1 LAITKIAAVNLYAF
15 RNSTSTALPYL
26 LGWLSPTN
34 HSQHTLKTQTVM
46 EQQKSFVSWFRDSS
60 PYIHAHRNKTFI
72 ISFGGEAV
80 LADDFDHHVHDFALL
95 SSLGIRLV
103 LVHGIRP
110 QIDQRLNKL
119 KAPFL
124 FHKHLRITNDLALQC
139 VKEAAGLVR
148 VEIEALLSMGLA
160 NSPMAGAKI
169 KVASGNFVTAK
180 PIGVIDGIDYCHTG
194 EVRRID
200 STAIHQQLDQNNV
213 VLISPIGYSPSG
225 EIFNLS
231 AEQVATAVS
240 IALKAEKLI
249 LLTEQSCCSPD
260 NGEQVQQMTTAEA
273 ETFLQQ
279 DIPDAVSL
287 PLKAA
292 IQSCQA
298 GVARVHLIDRAYD
311 GALLLELFT
320 RNGIGTLISSMPYED
335 LRPAILNDIGGIL
348 ELIKPLEQQ
357 GKLTKR
363 SREKIE
369 MEIADYIVIE
379 RDGLIIGCT
388 ALYPDEQHQ
397 LGVIACLAVHPDY
410 QGSARGSRMLD
421 YVYCKA
427 RQLALKK
434 LFVLSTQTMHWF
446 IERGFLSSDINSLPD
461 PLRKLYNP
469 LRNSKIL
476 RKEIE

>member
-1 LAITKIAAVNLYAF
+1 
-15 RNSTSTALPYL
+15 
-26 LGWLSPTN
+26 
-34 HSQHTLKTQTVM
+34 M

-60 PYIHAHRNKTFI
+60 PYIHAHRNKTFV
-72 ISFGGEAV
+72 ISFGGEAI
-80 LADDFDHHVHDFALL
+80 LADDFEHHVHDFALL

-119 KAPFL
+119 NTPAL
-124 FHKHLRITNDLALQC
+124 FHKHLRITDDLALQC

-180 PIGVIDGIDYCHTG
+180 PIGVIDGVDYCHTG

-200 STAIHQQLDQNNV
+200 SAAIHQQLDQNNV

-231 AEQVATAVS
+231 AEQVAMAVS

-249 LLTEQSCCSPD
+249 LLTEESCCNPD
-260 NGEQVQQMTTAEA
+260 NGEQIQQMTTAEA
-273 ETFLQQ
+273 NAFVQRHL
-279 DIPDAVSL
+279 DISSSMSL

-298 GVARVHLIDRAYD
+298 GVDRVHLINRTID
-311 GALLLELFT
+311 GALLLELFS
-320 RNGIGTLISSMPYED
+320 RDGIGALISSTPFEE
-335 LRPAILNDIGGIL
+335 LRPANLNDIGGIL
-348 ELIKPLEQQ
+348 ELIKPLEQK
-357 GKLTKR
+357 GILTKR

-388 ALYPDEQHQ
+388 ALHPVEQQ
-397 LGVIACLAVHPDY
+397 PFGAIACLAVHPDY
-410 QGSARGSRMLD
+410 QGSARGNRMLE
-421 YVYCKA
+421 YVYRKA
-427 RQLALKK
+427 SQLGLKK

-446 IERGFLSSDINSLPD
+446 IERGFLSSDITQLPD
-461 PLRKLYNP
+461 QLKALYNP
-469 LRNSKIL
+469 QRNSKIL
-476 RKEIE
+476 YKEIA

>member
-1 LAITKIAAVNLYAF
+1 
-15 RNSTSTALPYL
+15 
-26 LGWLSPTN
+26 
-34 HSQHTLKTQTVM
+34 M
-46 EQQKSFVSWFRDSS
+46 EPQKSFVSWFRDSS
-60 PYIHAHRNKTFI
+60 PYIHAHRNKTFVI
-72 ISFGGEAV
+72 FLGGEAV

-119 KAPFL
+119 NVPAL
-124 FHKHLRITNDLALQC
+124 FHKHLRITDDLALQC

-180 PIGVIDGIDYCHTG
+180 PIGVIDGVDYCHTG

-200 STAIHQQLDQNNV
+200 SSAIHQQLDQNNV
-213 VLISPIGYSPSG
+213 VLISPVGYSPSG
-225 EIFNLS
+225 EVFNLS

-249 LLTEQSCCSPD
+249 LLTEQSCCNPD
-260 NGEQVQQMTTAEA
+260 NGAQIQQMTTAEA
-273 ETFLQQ
+273 DAFLQQ
-279 DIPDAVSL
+279 HPDIPSSMSL

-298 GVARVHLIDRAYD
+298 GVDRVHLINRTID
-311 GALLLELFT
+311 GALLLELFS
-320 RNGIGTLISSMPYED
+320 RDGIGTLISSTPFEE
-335 LRPAILNDIGGIL
+335 LRPASLNDIGGIL

-357 GKLTKR
+357 GVLTKR

-388 ALYPDEQHQ
+388 ALHPVEQQ
-397 LGVIACLAVHPDY
+397 PFGAIACLAVHPDY
-410 QGSARGSRMLD
+410 RGSTRGNRMLE
-421 YVYCKA
+421 YAYGKA
-427 RQLALKK
+427 RQSGLKK

-446 IERGFLSSDINSLPD
+446 IERGFLSSDISQLPD
-461 PLRKLYNP
+461 QLKALYNP
-469 LRNSKIL
+469 QRNSKIL
-476 RKEIE
+476 CKEID

>member
-1 LAITKIAAVNLYAF
+1 MILQNEFVN
-15 RNSTSTALPYL
+15 
-26 LGWLSPTN
+26 
-34 HSQHTLKTQTVM
+34 
-46 EQQKSFVSWFRDSS
+46 WFRASS
-60 PYIHAHRNKTFI
+60 PYIHAHRNKTFV

-95 SSLGIRLV
+95 NSLGIRLV

-110 QIDQRLNKL
+110 QIDLRLNKL
-119 KAPFL
+119 NAEPRFNNN
-124 FHKHLRITNDLALQC
+124 LRITDDLALQC

-148 VEIEALLSMGLA
+148 VEIEALLSLGLA

-180 PIGVIDGIDYCHTG
+180 PLGVIDGVDYCHTG

-200 STAIHQQLDQNNV
+200 SAAIHQQLDQDNV

-231 AEQVATAVS
+231 AEQIATAVA

-249 LLTEQSCCSPD
+249 LLTEQNCCNPD
-260 NGEQVQQMTTAEA
+260 SGEPIQQMTTAEVGVFLEQHHQLS
-273 ETFLQQ
+273 ET
-279 DIPDAVSL
+279 ISR

-292 IQSCQA
+292 IQACQS
-298 GVARVHLIDRAYD
+298 GIARTHLINRTQD

-320 RNGIGTLISSMPYED
+320 RDGIGTLISSMPFEE
-335 LRPAILNDIGGIL
+335 LRPATLNDIGGIL

-357 GKLTKR
+357 GILAKR

-369 MEIADYIVIE
+369 TEIADYIVIE
-379 RDGLIIGCT
+379 RDGLIIGCI
-388 ALYPDEQHQ
+388 ALHSNQQ
-397 LGVIACLAVHPDY
+397 RQFGALACLAVHPEY
-410 QGSARGSRMLD
+410 QRSARANRLLD
-421 YVYCKA
+421 YAYRKA
-427 RQLALKK
+427 RHLNLKK

-446 IERGFLSSDINSLPD
+446 IERGFLSSDIDSLPE
-461 PLRKLYNP
+461 PLKVLYNP
-469 LRNSKIL
+469 QRNSKVL
-476 RKEIE
+476 CKDLE